1 MIANQQMPT
10 TGRVPSGLLHP
21 ALIQLLRYQS
31 NGRVRRLIRRL
42 ASPRRLVLS
51 CIGLAL
57 AILWLGNAALS
68 ILFRQAADPGV
79 LQRWLPLGLF
89 LYGLWHVV
97 KVAYRRPDQGIEWTA
112 AERENLGMAPF
123 SRQQLLAY
131 RFVTVLG
138 ASLLKAACFT
148 VLMLPD
154 LRLGWAGFC
163 GALLALLFLE
173 MWRTAAEIF
182 ACEVRSSTYRKL
194 RVVVLGGVAV
204 ASLATVWIA
213 VATRSQFQPSHVSAS
228 LAVFAHLAKSAALLQ
243 HTWLGTLFVC
253 PFQLFS
259 QIILAEQISLAL
271 FAQAGAAL
279 ILVLGM
285 LGLAFV
291 IDRHFVATR
300 DRTARRRY
308 DQIESLA
315 ATPRAESG
323 LVRRAIKLSPNAGWK
338 ALAWRQILGAWQYW
352 PSVLIALVAPT
363 VLSLL
368 PLFIYRD
375 PVVTMLHVTGSLALF
390 SMLLLPP
397 ALRFDFRR
405 DVDRMALLK
414 TLPIKTVG
422 VVTGQLLVPVVIAS
436 VFQLLVLIVAVSVR
450 PLHPG
455 YVASAWLLLV
465 LTNVLVFAL
474 DNLIFLL
481 FPHRPNQEGLEIFL
495 RTTLTF
501 TAKGLMFGLAL
512 GFAAAWALL
521 AGVVAHQIAAVGDPA
536 AVARCIF
543 AVGVALMLA
552 AAAVVTMRLNM
563 RAFQR
568 YDPSQDTPA

>member
-1 MIANQQMPT
+1 M
-10 TGRVPSGLLHP
+10 
-21 ALIQLLRYQS
+21 YC
-31 NGRVRRLIRRL
+31 IRRSFSCCGINL
-42 ASPRRLVLS
+42 EGECDVWSVGSASPRRLVLS

-89 LYGLWHVV
+89 VYGSWHLV
-97 KVAYRRPDQGIEWTA
+97 KVAYRRPEHGIEWTA

-123 SRQQLLAY
+123 ARRQLLAY

-148 VLMLPD
+148 ILMLPD
-154 LRLGWAGFC
+154 LRLAWAGFF
-163 GALLALLFLE
+163 GALTALLFLE
-173 MWRTAAEIF
+173 LWRTAVEIF
-182 ACEVRSSTYRKL
+182 ACETSLSTYRKL

-213 VATRSQFQPSHVSAS
+213 VASRSQFQPSQVSAS

-243 HTWLGTLFVC
+243 HTWLGAVFVS

-259 QIILAEQISLAL
+259 QIIMAEQMSLAL
-271 FAQAGAAL
+271 FAQAAAASS
-279 ILVLGM
+279 LVLGM
-285 LGLAFV
+285 MGLAFV
-291 IDRHFVATR
+291 VDRRFVTTR
-300 DRTARRRY
+300 DGIARRHY

-315 ATPRAESG
+315 DAPCVESR
-323 LVRRAIKLSPNAGWK
+323 LQRRAIRLSPNSGWK
-338 ALAWRQILGAWQYW
+338 ALAWRQTLGVWQYW
-352 PSVLIALVAPT
+352 PSVVIALVAPT

-422 VVTGQLLVPVVIAS
+422 VVTGQLIVPVIIAS
-436 VFQLLVLIVAVSVR
+436 VFQLLVLIIATSVR

-465 LTNVLVFAL
+465 LTNILVFAL

-481 FPHRPNQEGLEIFL
+481 YPHRPNQEGLEIFL

-512 GFAAAWALL
+512 VFAAGWALL
-521 AGVVAHQIAAVGDPA
+521 AGVVAHRVAAVGDPA
-536 AVARCIF
+536 AVARSIF